1 MGFNTEIQEMR
12 AEITTNRTVVFSLGG
27 LHSTTYT
34 NSIIFK
40 VEDLFKLASHFRECS
55 STNEVI
61 EHSKYIKPLTTLK
74 YISI

>member
-34 NSIIFK
+34 NSIIFR
-40 VEDLFKLASHFRECS
+40 VEDLFKLASYFRECS

-61 EHSKYIKPLTTLK
+61 EHSIPQ
-74 YISI
+74 